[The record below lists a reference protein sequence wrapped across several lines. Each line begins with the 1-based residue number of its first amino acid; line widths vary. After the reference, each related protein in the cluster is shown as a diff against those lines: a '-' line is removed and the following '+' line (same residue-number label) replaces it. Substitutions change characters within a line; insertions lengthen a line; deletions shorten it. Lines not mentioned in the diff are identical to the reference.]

1 MSRSATTGRP
11 RTRRARRAAGVLLA
25 GLLAGSACAPAGED
39 AAGFPSRTIRI
50 VAPANPGGGWDQT
63 ARALQRALREA
74 GLVEQ
79 SVEVT
84 NVPGAGGAIG
94 LADLVNR
101 RRGDPHHLLVTG
113 LVMLGAVRANDAPV
127 TLAQA
132 TPVASLTREWLAVV
146 VPSASPY
153 RTLAELV
160 ADFRADPRAV
170 SWGGGS
176 AGGTDHLLVGELA
189 RAVGVAPSGV
199 NYVAHA
205 GGGEATAS
213 LLSRAVTAGVSG
225 VEEFRAQVEAGQLRV
240 LAVSGEERV
249 PGIDAPTLREA
260 GYDVTMSNWRG
271 LVAPPGLAPEDRA
284 ALVDL
289 VERLH
294 GTEEWREALRANGWE
309 DFFLA
314 GDEFERF
321 LREEEAR
328 VERVLLDLGLA
339 R

>member
-1 MSRSATTGRP
+1 MRI
-11 RTRRARRAAGVLLA
+11 ARRAGVVLLA
-25 GLLAGSACAPAGED
+25 GLLGWSACEPAGGE
-39 AAGFPSRTIRI
+39 AGGFPSRTVRI

-63 ARALQRALREA
+63 ARALQRTLREA
-74 GLVEQ
+74 GLVQ
-79 SVEVT
+79 GGVEVT

-101 RRGDPHHLLVTG
+101 GRGDPHHLLVTG
-113 LVMLGAVRANDAPV
+113 LVMLGAVRANQAPV
-127 TLAQA
+127 TLREA
-132 TPVASLTREWLAVV
+132 TPIASLTREWLAVV
-146 VPSASPY
+146 VPAASRY
-153 RTLAELV
+153 RTLQELI

-189 RAVGVAPSGV
+189 RAAGVAPSGI

-213 LLSRAVTAGVSG
+213 LLSNAVTAGVSG
-225 VEEFRAQVEAGQLRV
+225 VEEFRAQVQAGQLRV
-240 LAVSGEERV
+240 LAVSGDRRV
-249 PGIDAPTLREA
+249 PGIDAPTLAEA
-260 GYDVTMSNWRG
+260 GLDVVVSNWRG
-271 LVAPPGLAPEDRA
+271 LVAPPGLDPEERA
-284 ALVDL
+284 AVIDL
-289 VERLH
+289 VQRLH
-294 GTEEWREALRANGWE
+294 ATEPWRQTLRANGWE
-309 DFFLA
+309 DFFLT

-321 LREEEAR
+321 LREEEVR

>member
-1 MSRSATTGRP
+1 MRSGR
-11 RTRRARRAAGVLLA
+11 RGVVILLA
-25 GLLAGSACAPAGED
+25 GLLAGSACEPAGGEVR
-39 AAGFPSRTIRI
+39 GFPGRTVRI

-63 ARALQRALREA
+63 ARALQRSLRET

-79 SVEVT
+79 SIEVS
-84 NVPGAGGAIG
+84 NVPGAGGSIG

-101 RRGDPHHLLVTG
+101 GRGDPHHLLVTG
-113 LVMLGAVRANDAPV
+113 LVMLGAVRANHSPV

-146 VPSASPY
+146 VPSASRY
-153 RTLAELV
+153 RTVQELA
-160 ADFRADPRAV
+160 ADFRADPRSV

-176 AGGTDHLLVGELA
+176 AGGADHLLVGELA
-189 RAVGVAPSGV
+189 RAVGVAPSGI

-205 GGGEATAS
+205 GGGEAIAS

-225 VEEFRAQVEAGQLRV
+225 IEEFRAQVEAGQLRV
-240 LAVSGEERV
+240 LAVSSEQRV
-249 PGIDAPTLREA
+249 PGIDAPTLKEA
-260 GYDVTMSNWRG
+260 GFDVVMSNWRG
-271 LVAPPGLAPEDRA
+271 LVAPPGLSPEDRT
-284 ALVDL
+284 ALIGL

-294 GTEEWREALRANGWE
+294 GSEQWRETLRANGWD
-309 DFFLA
+309 DFFLT

-321 LREEEAR
+321 LREEETR

>member
-1 MSRSATTGRP
+1 MRSA
-11 RTRRARRAAGVLLA
+11 RRGVAVLLG
-25 GLLAGSACAPAGED
+25 GLFAASACEPSGGEAG
-39 AAGFPSRTIRI
+39 GFPSRTVRI

-63 ARALQRALREA
+63 ARALQRSLRES

-79 SVEVT
+79 SVEVS
-84 NVPGAGGAIG
+84 NVPGAGGSIG
-94 LADLVNR
+94 LADLVSR
-101 RRGDPHHLLVTG
+101 GRGDPHHLLVTG

-132 TPVASLTREWLAVV
+132 TPIASLTRDWLAVV
-146 VPSASPY
+146 VPSASRY
-153 RTLAELV
+153 RTLQELV
-160 ADFRADPRAV
+160 ADFRADPRSI

-189 RAVGVAPSGV
+189 RAVGVPPSGI

-213 LLSRAVTAGVSG
+213 LLSSAVTAGVSG
-225 VEEFRAQVEAGQLRV
+225 VEEFRAQIEAGQLRV

-249 PGIDAPTLREA
+249 PGIDAPTLKEA
-260 GYDVTMSNWRG
+260 GVDVAMSNWRG
-271 LVAPPGLAPEDRA
+271 LVAPPGLDPEEQA
-284 ALVDL
+284 ALIDL

-294 GTEEWREALRANGWE
+294 GTQQWQETLRANGWE
-309 DFFLA
+309 DFFLT

-321 LREEEAR
+321 LREEEER